1 MNSFLSIVWRSNT
14 FPGII
19 VDIWL
24 LIHFLYF
31 LWITPKRSYKTP
43 LSHSVVEI
51 CFFPLRPKWIPPTE
65 IWLRRFKWVCVISF
79 APPAWGMAE
88 RVFLWNKY
96 EKGNLG
102 FGVKSDSKTVL
113 KIYCF
118 VKRNVTPKYS
128 MFTSFTTTRSDSTL
142 ICTYLTNP
150 CQCWRRL
157 YEQNDGAAVK
167 QGKRGKD
174 SESKLRFSNSGLTLG
189 LIPAGLLLLGAVGTA
204 ACAWLCN
211 F

>member
-1 MNSFLSIVWRSNT
+1 M
-14 FPGII
+14 
-19 VDIWL
+19 
-24 LIHFLYF
+24 
-31 LWITPKRSYKTP
+31 
-43 LSHSVVEI
+43 
-51 CFFPLRPKWIPPTE
+51 FFPPFGLNEFRPLKYDSGGLNEFVLLVLHLPCESWLKECFCGTNMKRGTWDLEWSPTQKLFWRFIALWKE
-65 IWLRRFKWVCVISF
+65 MWLQ
-79 APPAWGMAE
+79 
-88 RVFLWNKY
+88 N
-96 EKGNLG
+96 
-102 FGVKSDSKTVL
+102 
-113 KIYCF
+113 
-118 VKRNVTPKYS
+118 

-189 LIPAGLLLLGAVGTA
+189 LIPAGLLLLRAVGTA